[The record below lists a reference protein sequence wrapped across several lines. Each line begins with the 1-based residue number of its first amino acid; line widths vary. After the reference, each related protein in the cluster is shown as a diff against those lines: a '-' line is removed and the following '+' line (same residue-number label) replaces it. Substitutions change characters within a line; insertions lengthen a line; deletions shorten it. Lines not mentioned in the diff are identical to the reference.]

1 MYFLQY
7 FNTFLLILTDR
18 DLFLIRFW
26 AILIVHGVLEWFCI
40 LTIHSSDSFMVKR
53 QKHVFSFFL
62 FFLFSTLSRHDAK
75 QDAYG
80 KEIACR
86 RISILFVGEL
96 LRCLIFTIRPV
107 LLGDLDLTCLN
118 TSWRSND
125 ICILYWRQNCRLI

>member
-7 FNTFLLILTDR
+7 FNTFFVNFDWSGS
-18 DLFLIRFW
+18 FLIRFW
-26 AILIVHGVLEWFCI
+26 ARLIVHGVLEWFCI
-40 LTIHSSDSFMVKR
+40 LTIHSSGSFMVKR
-53 QKHVFSFFL
+53 QKHVLSFFL

-75 QDAYG
+75 LDAYG

-107 LLGDLDLTCLN
+107 LSGDLDLTYLN
-118 TSWRSND
+118 TSWRSSD
-125 ICILYWRQNCRLI
+125 ISILYWRQNCRLI